1 MPRPEKSEEAFRT
14 ISEVAHL
21 LDVEPHVLR
30 FWESKFKQI
39 QPVKKVGGR
48 RLYRPE
54 DVRLITNIKKLLH
67 EQGMTI
73 KGVQK
78 VLRNQGVQAVR
89 TGDVLVSPMADKVT
103 GANVNELDGVAGE
116 AAHIINLRQ
125 TLQSV
130 QEKLRK
136 VRDLLP

>member
-1 MPRPEKSEEAFRT
+1 MPSPEKSEEAFRT

-78 VLRNQGVQAVR
+78 ILRNQGVQAVR
-89 TGDVLVSPMADKVT
+89 TGDVLVSPIT
-103 GANVNELDGVAGE
+103 GANANERDGVAGE
-116 AAHIINLRQ
+116 AAHILNLRQ